1 MRTQIFFASTLYGA
15 ATLAAAIDAGC
26 FSPDLRHG
34 GPQADNR
41 LLLVSNNAGN
51 PETTPALDT
60 MPGFERLRGRF
71 DRVLSWNEAIHPF
84 HPGGWSP
91 RGDDVPMWERYL
103 RLLWGLGDDDV
114 ELVVESI
121 QVEPA
126 LAVARLF
133 PDAPIEVYADGLM
146 SYGPTRN
153 KLDPLVGSRVRRLLH
168 LDLLPGLE
176 PLLLTEFGVPS
187 EVVPTG
193 AFKSV
198 LAELARD
205 VPPSVASAP
214 RGGALLLGQYMS
226 ALEILTAEE
235 EERLHVRMLRGAAK
249 LGHRS
254 VVFKPHPVAP
264 PRFSR
269 ALEKEAGELGVELR
283 VLNTPVLAE
292 VLYEQMRPELV
303 VGCFSTA
310 LLTAA
315 SFYGLHAARTGTG
328 LLLERIAP
336 YQNSNRVPV
345 TLVDALLPDVDEEA
359 AGAETAGPGT
369 AAKRTA
375 GTEKTADAE
384 GTANTE
390 GTAGAGEADVR
401 AASAGS
407 GETASGSRPRHAP
420 GGIPDAAETERR
432 LAALLRTVGFCMQPE
447 ILPELR
453 GDAERYLSTRL
464 DSRTRRYFKRRRL
477 TALALPGGVPR
488 QFAFLRRRP
497 MVRRAARRVRAVKRA
512 ALG

>member
-15 ATLAAAIDAGC
+15 ATLAAALDAGH
-26 FSPDLRHG
+26 FRDSDR
-34 GPQADNR
+34 R
-41 LLLVSNNAGN
+41 LLLVSNNAAN
-51 PETTPALDT
+51 PETTPALDS

-71 DRVLSWNEAIHPF
+71 DRVLSWNEAIKPF

-91 RGDDVPMWERYL
+91 RTDDVPMWERYA
-103 RLLWGLGDDDV
+103 RMLWGLGDDEI

-133 PDAPIEVYADGLM
+133 PDAPIDVYADGLM

-176 PLLLTEFGVPS
+176 PLLLTEFGVEG
-187 EVVPTG
+187 EVVSTE

-198 LAELARD
+198 LAELAED
-205 VPPSVASAP
+205 VPPSVTSAP
-214 RGGALLLGQYMS
+214 SGPALLLGQYMS

-235 EERLHVRMLRGAAK
+235 EEQLHVRMLRGAAR

-264 PRFSR
+264 ARFSR
-269 ALEKEAGELGVELR
+269 ALEKEAGELGVELL
-283 VLNTPVLAE
+283 VLNAPVLAE
-292 VLYEQMRPELV
+292 VLYERIRPSLV

-315 SFYGLHAARTGTG
+315 SFYGLRVARTGTD

-345 TLVDALLPDVDEEA
+345 TLVDALLPEVGDATAVGAWRAPDADEVERELT
-359 AGAETAGPGT
+359 GL
-369 AAKRTA
+369 
-375 GTEKTADAE
+375 
-384 GTANTE
+384 
-390 GTAGAGEADVR
+390 VR
-401 AASAGS
+401 A
-407 GETASGSRPRHAP
+407 
-420 GGIPDAAETERR
+420 
-432 LAALLRTVGFCMQPE
+432 VGFCMQAE
-447 ILPELR
+447 IHPGLR
-453 GDAERYLSTRL
+453 TEAERYLAAHL
-464 DSRTRRYFKRRRL
+464 DARTRRYFKRRRL
-477 TALALPGGVPR
+477 TSLALPGAVPR
-488 QFAFLRRRP
+488 QLAFVPRNRT
-497 MVRRAARRVRAVKRA
+497 VRRVARRVRALKRA
-512 ALG
+512 AMG